1 MHEVQRK
8 CVKGDEKVDGED
20 VEVGDSPWQVMPRAS
35 MGRLVVLRR
44 EQQDVEV
51 KNNKMLDLGDS
62 ELQSAKGRMRHVD
75 QHENDKILNL

>member
-1 MHEVQRK
+1 M
-8 CVKGDEKVDGED
+8 DGED
-20 VEVGDSPWQVMPRAS
+20 VEGGDSPWQVMPGVS

-44 EQQDVEV
+44 EQQDVEL

-75 QHENDKILNL
+75 QHANGKILNSRRNRC